1 MAKSKPYAKLRGKM
15 AEKGVTQLML
25 AKLMGLSPVSI
36 NNKLAGK
43 SDFTA
48 KEMKM
53 LKIALELNS
62 IDDYFFAE
70 EL

>member
-48 KEMKM
+48 KEMKL
-53 LKIALELNS
+53 LKIVLELHS
-62 IDDYFFAE
+62 IDDYFFTE